1 MPTAGAGVVRYG
13 KSLCRTRGTSLI
25 GFSNFHFMRIIRI
38 RAIIR
43 AFQTRLV
50 FIYNYALRVTRC
62 SLCTVAVAVSVLV
75 SGDCGL
81 YICYTQFIMFKG
93 AMCIHHQSMV
103 CMICDSL
110 HAASVSVSIT
120 VSVSVLQHD
129 MGE

>member
-1 MPTAGAGVVRYG
+1 M
-13 KSLCRTRGTSLI
+13 SLT
-25 GFSNFHFMRIIRI
+25 GFSNFHVMRIIRI

-50 FIYNYALRVTRC
+50 FIYMHYTCVTRC
-62 SLCTVAVAVSVLV
+62 SLCTVAVAVSVLG

-93 AMCIHHQSMV
+93 AIQHQSVV

-110 HAASVSVSIT
+110 HAAAVSVSII
-120 VSVSVLQHD
+120 VSVSVL
-129 MGE
+129 